1 MKQTEYQNTIQW
13 IIIFKED
20 LGSEQIQVPFPD
32 FRCAPGVAPM
42 EELHA
47 EMADRNSESNIIPLL
62 LDKIP
67 LKSAQMI
74 FTFLL
79 NKI

>member
-1 MKQTEYQNTIQW
+1 MNWIQEYHLR

-20 LGSEQIQVPFPD
+20 LASEQTQLPFPD
-32 FRCAPGVAPM
+32 CKCAPVMASV

-47 EMADRNSESNIIPLL
+47 EKADRNSESNIIPLL
-62 LDKIP
+62 LDKIH